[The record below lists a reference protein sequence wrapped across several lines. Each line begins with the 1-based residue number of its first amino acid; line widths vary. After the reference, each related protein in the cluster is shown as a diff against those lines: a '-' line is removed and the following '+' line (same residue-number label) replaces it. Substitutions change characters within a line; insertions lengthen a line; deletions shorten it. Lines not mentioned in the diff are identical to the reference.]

1 MDIGILLLFIVAG
14 LVGLA
19 LWVHHSE
26 KHQQAGQP
34 SPAGAR
40 PNHFAGATIIKR
52 GTVPGETAK
61 TTDQYA
67 QAVIA
72 ELRSALA
79 VREETIKD
87 LGDKGKRAVA
97 DRDRWEAAANELQS
111 ALAALKTEATGDE
124 PDRFRKLKAALARMF
139 HPDALSSASSFERV
153 VREECSKRSTSKL
166 TASRESDV
174 NIKGCPSLAPK
185 PRPPAP

>member
-1 MDIGILLLFIVAG
+1 MQSEHHMDSGILLLFIVAG

-19 LWVHHSE
+19 LWVHHSD

-34 SPAGAR
+34 SPAGSR
-40 PNHFAGATIIKR
+40 PNYFAGATVIKR

-61 TTDQYA
+61 TIDQYA

-72 ELRSALA
+72 ELQSALA
-79 VREETIKD
+79 MREETIKD
-87 LGDKGKRAVA
+87 LREKGKRAVA

-111 ALAALKTEATGDE
+111 ALAAVKTEAAGDE

-153 VREECSKRSTSKL
+153 VREELFKEINVEMDRIEGKR
-166 TASRESDV
+166 R
-174 NIKGCPSLAPK
+174 
-185 PRPPAP
+185 